1 MTSEVEQGDQ
11 NNSYKDLYA
20 PVQEDVGLSIV
31 TKFAGSLEKRSF
43 QKSSLQNSANRW
55 DPLISSDI
63 THKTFNCRWTCNKC
77 YF

>member
-20 PVQEDVGLSIV
+20 PVQEDVGLPIE

-55 DPLISSDI
+55 GPLTKENQKISSDI
-63 THKTFNCRWTCNKC
+63 THKTVNCR
-77 YF
+77 